1 MWDRRTEFALERDF
15 LLPFER
21 GLLSRLSGVN
31 LFVNTFVYV
40 VKVSVHTPESV
51 VDSLVCVVD
60 PVLYGI

>member
-21 GLLSRLSGVN
+21 GLLSRLSSVN
-31 LFVNTFVYV
+31 LLVNTFVYV
-40 VKVSVHTPESV
+40 VKASVHTPESV
-51 VDSLVCVVD
+51 VD